1 MEVISRFW
9 NYWSFALAINMLTQC
24 PDFGHHFKKAKLVT
38 QFKKKKIQVQSL
50 NSKYCYS
57 KCEHKHV
64 FLTVYPLG
72 NIFRY
77 GWCCSCSKCSQSKNV
92 CDFFQ
97 NSRNSINWK
106 TRCQE
111 PDKIKLCFQ
120 CTFFLFYLPW
130 AVLAYVESLRALLLS
145 VAFIVY
151 STIPPHINRDHH
163 PCKPTV
169 ILINKKEHSKVEN

>member
-1 MEVISRFW
+1 
-9 NYWSFALAINMLTQC
+9 MLTQC

-77 GWCCSCSKCSQSKNV
+77 G
-92 CDFFQ
+92 
-97 NSRNSINWK
+97 
-106 TRCQE
+106 
-111 PDKIKLCFQ
+111 
-120 CTFFLFYLPW
+120 
-130 AVLAYVESLRALLLS
+130 
-145 VAFIVY
+145 
-151 STIPPHINRDHH
+151 
-163 PCKPTV
+163 
-169 ILINKKEHSKVEN
+169 